1 MTSAS
6 DASAASDETLRKTIH
21 SHLIVV
27 GLICL
32 AIIGGVGG
40 WMATARISGAVVTSG
55 TVVVESNIKRVQH
68 REGGI
73 IQEIAVKNGDTVEAG
88 DLLIRLDDTVIRA
101 NLAVVVKQLAE
112 LGAQESRLLA
122 ERDGLETVQFSEVA
136 NLKVANLDNI
146 RRGQQLLLDARRA
159 SMIGRKQQ
167 LKEQIRQLDQQIEG
181 LSAQVRAKQE
191 EIDLIGLELVD
202 LNGLLEKQLVP
213 KSRIIALKRERARL
227 EGEHGDFLA
236 QIAKSREAISER
248 EIQSLQ
254 IEETY
259 RAEVLEKLQEARSR
273 IAQLEEQKITAE
285 DELRRIDVRA
295 PRNGFVHQLAVHTVG
310 GVISPGE
317 VLMLIVPR
325 EDQLII
331 ESHVRP
337 VDIDQLAPNQKA
349 RVRFPS
355 FDRRTTP
362 ELSAT
367 LLTVSA
373 DLSQDERTGQG
384 YYTARLAI
392 DDTEMA
398 KLEGKTLIPGMP
410 VEAYLTTGDRTVLS
424 YLIKPLRDQI
434 AHALRER

>member
-6 DASAASDETLRKTIH
+6 DFSSASDETLRKTLH
-21 SHLIVV
+21 RHLIVV

-136 NLKVANLDNI
+136 NLNVANLDNI
-146 RRGQQLLLDARRA
+146 HRGQQLLLEARRA

-310 GVISPGE
+310 GVVSPGE

-373 DLSQDERTGQG
+373 DLTQDERTGQG

-392 DDTEMA
+392 DDAEMA
-398 KLEGKTLIPGMP
+398 KLEGKTLVPGMP
-410 VEAYLTTGDRTVLS
+410 VEAYLTTGDRSVLS

>member
-1 MTSAS
+1 
-6 DASAASDETLRKTIH
+6 
-21 SHLIVV
+21 
-27 GLICL
+27 
-32 AIIGGVGG
+32 
-40 WMATARISGAVVTSG
+40 MA
-55 TVVVESNIKRVQH
+55 NI
-68 REGGI
+68 E
-73 IQEIAVKNGDTVEAG
+73 
-88 DLLIRLDDTVIRA
+88 
-101 NLAVVVKQLAE
+101 
-112 LGAQESRLLA
+112 
-122 ERDGLETVQFSEVA
+122 
-136 NLKVANLDNI
+136 NI
-146 RRGQQLLLDARRA
+146 RRGQQLLLEARRA
-159 SMIGRKQQ
+159 SMIGRKKQ

-181 LSAQVRAKQE
+181 LSAQVTAKKG
-191 EIDLIGLELVD
+191 EIDLIGLELAD
-202 LNGLLEKQLVP
+202 LSGLLEKQLVP

-227 EGEHGDFLA
+227 KGEHGDFLA

-259 RAEVLEKLQEARSR
+259 RAEVLEKLQEVRSR

-310 GVISPGE
+310 GVVSPGE

-337 VDIDQLAPNQKA
+337 VDIDQLAPDQKA

-373 DLSQDERTGQG
+373 DLSQDERTGQS

-392 DDTEMA
+392 DDAEMA
-398 KLEGKTLIPGMP
+398 KLEGKALIPGMP
-410 VEAYLTTGDRTVLS
+410 VEAYLTTGDRSVLS